1 LNLGD
6 SVGFDDY
13 QVELELTADNQIK
26 HAHMN
31 VKSLLYGVNQT
42 KRERNFNGKFNMTT
56 VVSQSSKSISGCL
69 NALRKMKICKTVGDS
84 KTDVLSMVSLKELA
98 KLRSEEAREEHK

>member
-1 LNLGD
+1 
-6 SVGFDDY
+6 
-13 QVELELTADNQIK
+13 
-26 HAHMN
+26 
-31 VKSLLYGVNQT
+31 
-42 KRERNFNGKFNMTT
+42 